1 MWPPTEKML
10 AECIP
15 GLDNAE
21 LVQQGGQKAVFKA
34 AIDGQI
40 VALKVIQLPTAE
52 ASDEE
57 MNDNP
62 DIDAAIARAQ
72 REVSILEQVDV
83 PVLTRRGSLGLSNI
97 NIGNRQCL
105 YFTEEW
111 IEGITLQDKIRN
123 GRLQPKQVAR
133 LGVDLISA
141 VCWLS
146 DRGLI
151 HRDIKPANVMWA
163 PNRARFILLDPGIAL
178 DLHGPSITRV
188 PLPVGTAA
196 YLSPEQMDASRK
208 RSLDFRSDLF
218 AIGLVMYEAAVAEH
232 PFMSVNTTVHEVLMG
247 ILTGTPQPVVTK
259 VDGFPTD
266 LSNMITRLLG
276 KAPHLRYRK
285 CDLAYAAIEDIAIS
299 LGVEV

>member
-133 LGVDLISA
+133 LGVDL
-141 VCWLS
+141 
-146 DRGLI
+146 RGCL
-151 HRDIKPANVMWA
+151 RNVKVV
-163 PNRARFILLDPGIAL
+163 LL
-178 DLHGPSITRV
+178 
-188 PLPVGTAA
+188 
-196 YLSPEQMDASRK
+196 
-208 RSLDFRSDLF
+208 
-218 AIGLVMYEAAVAEH
+218 
-232 PFMSVNTTVHEVLMG
+232 
-247 ILTGTPQPVVTK
+247 
-259 VDGFPTD
+259 
-266 LSNMITRLLG
+266 
-276 KAPHLRYRK
+276 
-285 CDLAYAAIEDIAIS
+285 
-299 LGVEV
+299 